1 VKALVLLKAVPVVG
15 TERLDERHRI
25 DRATLEANGADEYC
39 LEKALRLVESAG
51 GEVCV
56 LTVGPGPASEA
67 LRKALAMGA
76 DRAYHVSDPAI
87 GGSDVRGTLRV
98 LEAAVR
104 RIDFDLL
111 FAGSDT
117 SDGGGGVLGAA
128 LSVRLGLP
136 HLSKAADVEL
146 VAEARVRVRRL
157 VPGGIEVVEAAMP
170 ALIVGT
176 QLLGEPRYPSLR
188 GIMAARAKETS
199 TWTLA
204 DLGLDAA
211 DVGALAAST
220 VVLRTEETAARGR
233 GRVIRAGPAQAA
245 QDLVEFLGQRG
256 FC

>member
-1 VKALVLLKAVPVVG
+1 MKALVLLKAVPVVG
-15 TERLDERHRI
+15 TERLDERHRV
-25 DRATLEANGADEYC
+25 DRSTLEGNGADEYC
-39 LEKALRLVESAG
+39 LEKALRLVEAAG
-51 GEVCV
+51 GEVSV
-56 LTVGPGPASEA
+56 LTVGPGAASDA

-76 DRAYHVSDPAI
+76 DRAYHVTDPDI

-136 HLSKAADVEL
+136 HLSRAADVEL
-146 VAEARVRVRRL
+146 AGESRVRVRRL
-157 VPGGIEVVEAAMP
+157 IPSGVEVVEAAMP

-188 GIMAARAKETS
+188 GIMAARSKETA

-204 DLGLDAA
+204 HVGLDATG
-211 DVGALAAST
+211 VGAPAAST
-220 VVLRTEETAARGR
+220 VVLRAEETAARGR
-233 GRVIRAGPAQAA
+233 GRVIRAEPAQAV